1 MLYLNRTRE
10 LKEQLELAQEEL
22 ATLKDARNRQ
32 AEMVS
37 LTLFVL
43 FLTFNM
49 PIMTAADNKFCD
61 NLS

>member
-37 LTLFVL
+37 FTLFY
-43 FLTFNM
+43 F
-49 PIMTAADNKFCD
+49 
-61 NLS
+61 

>member
-37 LTLFVL
+37 LTLFYSQNSL
-43 FLTFNM
+43 
-49 PIMTAADNKFCD
+49 
-61 NLS
+61 